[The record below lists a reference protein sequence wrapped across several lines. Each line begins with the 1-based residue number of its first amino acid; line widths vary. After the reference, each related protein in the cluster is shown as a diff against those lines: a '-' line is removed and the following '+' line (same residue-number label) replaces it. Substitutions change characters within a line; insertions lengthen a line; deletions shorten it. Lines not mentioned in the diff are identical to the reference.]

1 MRGGE
6 RYTYDVEIE
15 MAVRRDRGASDLY
28 EMDDSARRRHG
39 YQEFSATD
47 DMLPRSLAGELLR
60 SILGP
65 TRSDIRPLAFAI
77 AVAEELLFNQ
87 GLAMDD
93 VQITKQIYPMVARQF
108 RKTDNAA
115 AKCVERLS
123 RLCWEAMVAQD
134 LVAQYLGRA
143 IQQSPT
149 PRSLIV
155 YLAVYS
161 HTGSPFYTVIE
172 EDPYFLFQLPESV
185 QSSSS
190 ADSTSDEP
198 HTPRETALSVC
209 PCCGARVELQNIDS
223 GSERPAAESDD
234 GAS

>member
-1 MRGGE
+1 MSFCVAE
-6 RYTYDVEIE
+6 RLA
-15 MAVRRDRGASDLY
+15 AVSCHIMELHQSGKAVPQMTESER
-28 EMDDSARRRHG
+28 
-39 YQEFSATD
+39 
-47 DMLPRSLAGELLR
+47 LLR

-149 PRSLIV
+149 PRSPLR
-155 YLAVYS
+155 
-161 HTGSPFYTVIE
+161 
-172 EDPYFLFQLPESV
+172 PY
-185 QSSSS
+185 
-190 ADSTSDEP
+190 
-198 HTPRETALSVC
+198 
-209 PCCGARVELQNIDS
+209 
-223 GSERPAAESDD
+223 ERP
-234 GAS
+234 G

>member
-1 MRGGE
+1 MTESE
-6 RYTYDVEIE
+6 R
-15 MAVRRDRGASDLY
+15 
-28 EMDDSARRRHG
+28 
-39 YQEFSATD
+39 
-47 DMLPRSLAGELLR
+47 LLR

-209 PCCGARVELQNIDS
+209 PCCGATVELQNIDS

>member
-1 MRGGE
+1 MSFCVAE
-6 RYTYDVEIE
+6 RLA
-15 MAVRRDRGASDLY
+15 AVSCHIMELHQSGKAVPQMTESER
-28 EMDDSARRRHG
+28 
-39 YQEFSATD
+39 
-47 DMLPRSLAGELLR
+47 LLR

-149 PRSLIV
+149 LRSPLR
-155 YLAVYS
+155 
-161 HTGSPFYTVIE
+161 
-172 EDPYFLFQLPESV
+172 PYKGPDNKNFWII
-185 QSSSS
+185 
-190 ADSTSDEP
+190 DE
-198 HTPRETALSVC
+198 ETAEIVRFFVCLS
-209 PCCGARVELQNIDS
+209 AAS
-223 GSERPAAESDD
+223 GTLPIAASTTREKPRNPNAIPRTSWTRICSYRPSQKC
-234 GAS
+234 

>member
-1 MRGGE
+1 MTESE
-6 RYTYDVEIE
+6 R
-15 MAVRRDRGASDLY
+15 
-28 EMDDSARRRHG
+28 
-39 YQEFSATD
+39 
-47 DMLPRSLAGELLR
+47 LLR

-185 QSSSS
+185 QSPSA

-198 HTPRETALSVC
+198 HTPRGMALSRMSLLRGEG
-209 PCCGARVELQNIDS
+209 GAAKYRFRLGATGGGVRCRISMSVLKTE
-223 GSERPAAESDD
+223 AASCTRRMMR
-234 GAS
+234 GPNP

>member
-1 MRGGE
+1 MTESE
-6 RYTYDVEIE
+6 R
-15 MAVRRDRGASDLY
+15 
-28 EMDDSARRRHG
+28 
-39 YQEFSATD
+39 
-47 DMLPRSLAGELLR
+47 LLR

-149 PRSLIV
+149 PRSVPIADDSFAIV
-155 YLAVYS
+155 LLMVTAKMNAIITIRMS
-161 HTGSPFYTVIE
+161 K
-172 EDPYFLFQLPESV
+172 
-185 QSSSS
+185 
-190 ADSTSDEP
+190 STP
-198 HTPRETALSVC
+198 PMALSEPISSVAKLIA
-209 PCCGARVELQNIDS
+209 GFE
-223 GSERPAAESDD
+223 
-234 GAS
+234 

>member
-1 MRGGE
+1 MTESE
-6 RYTYDVEIE
+6 R
-15 MAVRRDRGASDLY
+15 
-28 EMDDSARRRHG
+28 
-39 YQEFSATD
+39 
-47 DMLPRSLAGELLR
+47 LLR

-185 QSSSS
+185 PCRQPIAHRRSQRSK
-190 ADSTSDEP
+190 AVPQQYGEP
-198 HTPRETALSVC
+198 AHRRQHNGGKHHRCAAAGHGAVLAGGHGPQC
-209 PCCGARVELQNIDS
+209 QNGQCCT
-223 GSERPAAESDD
+223 GS
-234 GAS
+234 

>member
-1 MRGGE
+1 MSFCVAE
-6 RYTYDVEIE
+6 RLA
-15 MAVRRDRGASDLY
+15 AVSCHI
-28 EMDDSARRRHG
+28 M
-39 YQEFSATD
+39 
-47 DMLPRSLAGELLR
+47 ELHQSGKAVPQMTESERLLH

-172 EDPYFLFQLPESV
+172 ENPYFLFQLPESV

-198 HTPRETALSVC
+198 HTPRGTALSVC

-234 GAS
+234 GAP

>member
-1 MRGGE
+1 MTESE
-6 RYTYDVEIE
+6 R
-15 MAVRRDRGASDLY
+15 
-28 EMDDSARRRHG
+28 
-39 YQEFSATD
+39 
-47 DMLPRSLAGELLR
+47 LLR

-134 LVAQYLGRA
+134 LVAQYL
-143 IQQSPT
+143 
-149 PRSLIV
+149 
-155 YLAVYS
+155 
-161 HTGSPFYTVIE
+161 
-172 EDPYFLFQLPESV
+172 
-185 QSSSS
+185 
-190 ADSTSDEP
+190 
-198 HTPRETALSVC
+198 
-209 PCCGARVELQNIDS
+209 
-223 GSERPAAESDD
+223 
-234 GAS
+234 

>member
-1 MRGGE
+1 MTESE
-6 RYTYDVEIE
+6 R
-15 MAVRRDRGASDLY
+15 
-28 EMDDSARRRHG
+28 
-39 YQEFSATD
+39 
-47 DMLPRSLAGELLR
+47 LLR

-172 EDPYFLFQLPESV
+172 EDPHFLFHCRK
-185 QSSSS
+185 
-190 ADSTSDEP
+190 AYKAP
-198 HTPRETALSVC
+198 HLLIRRRMNLTRRGKRRFPYV
-209 PCCGARVELQNIDS
+209 
-223 GSERPAAESDD
+223 PAAGRGWSCKISIPARSDRRRSPMT
-234 GAS
+234 GHPEAASQGPC

>member
-1 MRGGE
+1 MTESE
-6 RYTYDVEIE
+6 R
-15 MAVRRDRGASDLY
+15 
-28 EMDDSARRRHG
+28 
-39 YQEFSATD
+39 
-47 DMLPRSLAGELLR
+47 LLR

-123 RLCWEAMVAQD
+123 RLCWEAMVAQN

-161 HTGSPFYTVIE
+161 HTGSPLKRIRIFCSSCRKAYKAPHLLIRRRMNLTRRGE
-172 EDPYFLFQLPESV
+172 RRFPYV
-185 QSSSS
+185 
-190 ADSTSDEP
+190 
-198 HTPRETALSVC
+198 
-209 PCCGARVELQNIDS
+209 
-223 GSERPAAESDD
+223 PAAGRGWSCKISIPARSDRRRSPMT
-234 GAS
+234 GHPEAASQDPC